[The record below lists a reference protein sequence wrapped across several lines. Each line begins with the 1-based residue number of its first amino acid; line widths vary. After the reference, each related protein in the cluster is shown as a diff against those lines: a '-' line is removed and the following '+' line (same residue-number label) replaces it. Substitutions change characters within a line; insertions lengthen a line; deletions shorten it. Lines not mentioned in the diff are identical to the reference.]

1 MTAVPLVLLVDA
13 EQVDNLVAR
22 ARAEDRDAA
31 VVLAERLG
39 AELPAALAE
48 AAAALLA
55 EGAEAERRLADV
67 PRLTA
72 ARGPS

>member
-55 EGAEAERRLADV
+55 EGREAERRLRERPALSGG
-67 PRLTA
+67 RT
-72 ARGPS
+72 

>member
-1 MTAVPLVLLVDA
+1 MTTIPLVLLVDA
-13 EQVDNLVAR
+13 EQVDSLVAR

-31 VVLAERLG
+31 VVLAEQLG

-55 EGAEAERRLADV
+55 GGREVERRL
-67 PRLTA
+67 RE
-72 ARGPS
+72 GPALPGGGT

>member
-13 EQVDNLVAR
+13 KQINNLVAR
-22 ARAEDRDAA
+22 ARAEARDAG

-55 EGAEAERRLADV
+55 EGREAERRL
-67 PRLTA
+67 RERSQLSGGGT
-72 ARGPS
+72 